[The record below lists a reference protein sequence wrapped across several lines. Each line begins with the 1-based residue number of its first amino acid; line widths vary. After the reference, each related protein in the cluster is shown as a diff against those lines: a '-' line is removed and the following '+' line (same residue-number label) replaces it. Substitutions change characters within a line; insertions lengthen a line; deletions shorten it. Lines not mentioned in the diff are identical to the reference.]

1 MSQLCSV
8 VRNSNNLKQGAKENS
23 PFRRMDITPKKKE
36 HKFYTLDCAVGG
48 FDLALFSIFENLH
61 ISADHLETQFPKN
74 RQFRPGGCAR
84 IACATKFSFSK
95 KSQKINIFCWKLEDT
110 FIINE
115 RTIYRKFVIFLFHIH
130 FYFLKMGKT
139 VFELYKVKL

>member
-1 MSQLCSV
+1 MLSQLCSV
-8 VRNSNNLKQGAKENS
+8 VRNSNNLTKENS

-95 KSQKINIFCWKLEDT
+95 NHKKS
-110 FIINE
+110 
-115 RTIYRKFVIFLFHIH
+115 IYFVEN
-130 FYFLKMGKT
+130 LKT
-139 VFELYKVKL
+139 PS